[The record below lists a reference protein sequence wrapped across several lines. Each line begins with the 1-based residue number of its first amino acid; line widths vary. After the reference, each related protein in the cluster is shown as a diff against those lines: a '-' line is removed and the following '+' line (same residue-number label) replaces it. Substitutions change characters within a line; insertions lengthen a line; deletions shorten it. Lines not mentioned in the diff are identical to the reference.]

1 MNTAGM
7 SDNKYDFK
15 NAPEGTTHF
24 HPETAIAT
32 KCWVKIENGVV
43 YFRYSTNNSWYHW
56 FDCNEEGREY
66 YISSFVEIK
75 PSGKED
81 FPQIPLTVG
90 DNCEAYHEVL
100 GWWYHVKI
108 LAQHPH
114 PTNKVAYAC
123 MNLSNNTL
131 FWSDTFRPLKTKEE
145 IEREEAIAEMR
156 KDIMDHDYHIE
167 SLDEHLISKG
177 WRKK

>member
-1 MNTAGM
+1 MSTASV
-7 SDNKYDFK
+7 SDDKYDFK

-24 HPETAIAT
+24 NPETAIAA

-43 YFRYSTNNSWYHW
+43 YFRYSTNNSWYYW
-56 FDCNEEGREY
+56 FDCNEEGRKS

-75 PSGKED
+75 SSGKED
-81 FPQIPLTVG
+81 FPQITFTVG

-100 GWWYHVKI
+100 CEWCSVGI
-108 LAQHPH
+108 LAQHP
-114 PTNKVAYAC
+114 TNKEAYAC

-131 FWSDTFRPLKTKEE
+131 FWSDTFRPLKTQEE

-156 KDIMDHDYHIE
+156 DDILNHAYTE
-167 SLDEHLISKG
+167 VSLEEYLIDLG
-177 WRKK
+177 WGKK